1 MASSNK
7 TPHYGLSQFAPTD
20 KPAWQ
25 GDYNSDMKKID
36 NGIYAAQNKADSL
49 DASVSEATNKAT
61 QALEKAEA
69 AEDAAENAAAL
80 AQEAKTTADNIS
92 GDLTGKVNKAGD
104 TMTGPLVLSGDP
116 TQPMEAATK
125 QYVDQHGGGASGD
138 FLPLSGGT
146 MTGNLTIKKTAPRVA
161 LNPTADDALHAY
173 VEARYEDADNHV
185 VNIKCDNTGMVIN
198 GSKNTVSIRGAKLT
212 EVAAPTDPT
221 DGANKQYVDNAV
233 AGGASGGSV
242 TELTGTTSNPD
253 DLSDLHRTIFLVNE
267 SLVLIYAW
275 FKAATTID
283 LNSPIFSVK
292 LPDGYTMVETSLVGV
307 PGWSS
312 NTAEVRKFDFK
323 PMNTGSRPIIQVVY
337 STKSENSIDPDENIY
352 IFAMVQVR
360 KS

>member
-7 TPHYGLSQFAPTD
+7 TPHYNLSQFAPTD

-36 NGIYAAQNKADSL
+36 NGIYAAKNKADSL

-92 GDLTGKVNKAGD
+92 GDLSGKVNKAGD

-116 TQPMEAATK
+116 SQPMEAATK

-146 MTGNLTIKKTAPRVA
+146 LTGPLTLAADPSTA
-161 LNPTADDALHAY
+161 
-173 VEARYEDADNHV
+173 
-185 VNIKCDNTGMVIN
+185 MQ
-198 GSKNTVSIRGAKLT
+198 
-212 EVAAPTDPT
+212 AAT
-221 DGANKQYVDNAV
+221 KQYVDDAV

-242 TELTGTTSNPD
+242 TELTGTTSTPD
-253 DLSDLHRTIFLVNE
+253 DWSDLHRTMFLVNE
-267 SLVLIYAW
+267 SLVLIHAW
-275 FKAATTID
+275 FKAATAISRGGK
-283 LNSPIFSVK
+283 LFSVI
-292 LPDGYTMVETSLVGV
+292 LPAGYTMVEPGLVGV
-307 PGWSS
+307 PGWCSS
-312 NTAEVRKFDFK
+312 TNAVVKFDFN
-323 PMNTGSRPIIQVVY
+323 PGNAGSSPTIQVDYSTQSSRPI
-337 STKSENSIDPDENIY
+337 DETEQIH

>member
-7 TPHYGLSQFAPTD
+7 TPHYNLSQFAPTD

-25 GDYNSDMKKID
+25 GDYNADMKKID

-92 GDLTGKVNKAGD
+92 GDLSGKVNKAGD
-104 TMTGPLVLSGDP
+104 TMTGPLVLPGDP
-116 TQPMEAATK
+116 TEDNQAATK
-125 QYVDQHGGGASGD
+125 KYVDEHGGGPSGD
-138 FLPLSGGT
+138 CLPLSGGT
-146 MTGNLTIKKTAPRVA
+146 LTGPLTLAADPSTAMQAATKK
-161 LNPTADDALHAY
+161 
-173 VEARYEDADNHV
+173 
-185 VNIKCDNTGMVIN
+185 
-198 GSKNTVSIRGAKLT
+198 
-212 EVAAPTDPT
+212 
-221 DGANKQYVDNAV
+221 YVDDAV

-242 TELTGTTSNPD
+242 TRLSVIGEPPNNWTYMNQTT
-253 DLSDLHRTIFLVNE
+253 FLVNE

-275 FKAATTID
+275 FIANAEISEDSPLFSVRLPAGYTLVQHD
-283 LNSPIFSVK
+283 LNI
-292 LPDGYTMVETSLVGV
+292 GV

-312 NTAEVRKFDFK
+312 SITKTRKFDFK
-323 PMNTGSRPIIQVVY
+323 PGNIGSSPAIKVVY
-337 STKSENSIDPDENIY
+337 SHQSQSSISIDEHVY

>member
-7 TPHYGLSQFAPTD
+7 SPHYGLSQFAPTD

-49 DASVSEATNKAT
+49 DASVAEAENKAA

-92 GDLTGKVNKAGD
+92 GDLSGKVNKAGD
-104 TMTGPLVLSGDP
+104 TMTGPLVLPGDP
-116 TQPMEAATK
+116 TEDNQAATKKYVDEHAGDGPSGDYLPLAGGTLTGPLTLAADPSTAMQAATK
-125 QYVDQHGGGASGD
+125 QYVDD
-138 FLPLSGGT
+138 
-146 MTGNLTIKKTAPRVA
+146 
-161 LNPTADDALHAY
+161 
-173 VEARYEDADNHV
+173 
-185 VNIKCDNTGMVIN
+185 
-198 GSKNTVSIRGAKLT
+198 
-212 EVAAPTDPT
+212 
-221 DGANKQYVDNAV
+221 AV

-242 TELTGTTSNPD
+242 TKLTCDIINQNWLENDKTA
-253 DLSDLHRTIFLVNE
+253 FLINE

-275 FKAATTID
+275 FKVKPSEAI
-283 LNSPIFSVK
+283 NEGSPLFSVN

-307 PGWSS
+307 PGWSTS
-312 NTAEVRKFDFK
+312 STKTRKFDFN
-323 PMNTGSRPIIQVVY
+323 PVNEGSRPTIQVVY
-337 STKSENSIDPDENIY
+337 STQSENAVDINEQIY

>member
-7 TPHYGLSQFAPTD
+7 TPHYNLSQFAPTD

-92 GDLTGKVNKAGD
+92 GDLSGKVNKAGD

-116 TQPMEAATK
+116 TEDNQAATK
-125 QYVDQHGGGASGD
+125 KYVDEHGGGGPSGD
-138 FLPLSGGT
+138 YLPLTGGT
-146 MTGNLTIKKTAPRVA
+146 LTGPLT
-161 LNPTADDALHAY
+161 L
-173 VEARYEDADNHV
+173 
-185 VNIKCDNTGMVIN
+185 
-198 GSKNTVSIRGAKLT
+198 
-212 EVAAPTDPT
+212 AADPT
-221 DGANKQYVDNAV
+221 TAMGAATKQYVDNAV

-242 TELTGTTSNPD
+242 TRLSYTSIISPD
-253 DLSDLHRTIFLVNE
+253 YWSATKITLFLVNE

-275 FKAATTID
+275 FKTMSEINEGTP
-283 LNSPIFSVK
+283 LFSVA
-292 LPDGYTMVETSLVGV
+292 LPAGYTMVETRLDGI

-312 NTAEVRKFDFK
+312 STGDVRKFDFK
-323 PMNTGSRPIIQVVY
+323 PVNDGSSPTIQVVY
-337 STKSENSIDPDENIY
+337 STDSQGSVSSGEQIY